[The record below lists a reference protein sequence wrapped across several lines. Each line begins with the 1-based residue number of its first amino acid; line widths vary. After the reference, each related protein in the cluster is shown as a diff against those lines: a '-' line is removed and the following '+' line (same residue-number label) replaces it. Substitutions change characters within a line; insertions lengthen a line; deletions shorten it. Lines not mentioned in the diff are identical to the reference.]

1 MCSKLVYNF
10 IMQENTEVLV
20 NQNCI
25 LSLLVKEE
33 NCNFLNKRI
42 VNIFSQ
48 VIKITFT
55 NKKGYNNSPFR

>member
-25 LSLLVKEE
+25 LSLLVKVE

-48 VIKITFT
+48 VIKIAFT